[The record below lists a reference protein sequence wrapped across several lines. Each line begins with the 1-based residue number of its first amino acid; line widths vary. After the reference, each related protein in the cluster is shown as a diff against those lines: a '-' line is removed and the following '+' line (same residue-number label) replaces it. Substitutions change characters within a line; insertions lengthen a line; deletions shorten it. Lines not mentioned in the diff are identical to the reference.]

1 MKFTAKQIA
10 GILNGSIEGNPDVEV
25 HQLSKIE
32 EGTVGSL
39 TFLANKKYTPFLY
52 ETAASV
58 VIVNQDLV
66 LENEVESTLIR
77 VPDAYQGFSMLLE
90 YYNTLDSEEKG
101 ISQPVSIHESVSID
115 DSCYV
120 GEFTV
125 IKKNV
130 RIGTQVK
137 IHPQCYIGE
146 GVVIGSG
153 TVILNGARILS
164 RTEIGANCVIHS
176 GCVIGSEG
184 FGFAPQK
191 DGVYKKV
198 PQTGIVR
205 IGNNVDIGANT
216 TIDRATLGATVIHDG
231 VKLDNQIQIAHN
243 VEIGKNTV
251 IAALVGIAGSTKI
264 GESCVV
270 GGQAGFA
277 GHLKIG
283 DRVQIQG
290 QTGVTRNFN
299 DDAMLQ
305 GTPAF
310 DFNSYSKSYV
320 HFKNLPKIIKRL
332 DQIEKN
338 KNGE

>member
-32 EGTVGSL
+32 EGTEGSL
-39 TFLANKKYTPFLY
+39 TFLANKKYTPFIY
-52 ETAASV
+52 DTAASV
-58 VIVNQDLV
+58 VIVNQDLI
-66 LENEVESTLIR
+66 LENKVQSTLIR
-77 VPDAYQGFSMLLE
+77 VPDAYQGFSKLLE
-90 YYNTLDSEEKG
+90 YYNTLDIDEKG
-101 ISQPVSIHESVSID
+101 VMQPVSIHESVVLD
-115 DSCYV
+115 ASCYV

-130 RIGTQVK
+130 RIGNQVK
-137 IHPQCYIGE
+137 IHPQCFIGE

-164 RTEIGANCVIHS
+164 RTEIGENCVIHP

-191 DGVYKKV
+191 DGKYKKV

-205 IGNNVDIGANT
+205 IGNNVDVGANS
-216 TIDRATLGATVIHDG
+216 TIDRATLGATIINDG
-231 VKLDNQIQIAHN
+231 VKLDNHIQIAHN
-243 VEIGKNTV
+243 VEIGENTV

-264 GESCVV
+264 GKSCVI

-283 DRVQIQG
+283 DGVQIQG
-290 QTGVTRNFN
+290 QTGVTRDFKDNTK
-299 DDAMLQ
+299 LQ

-310 DFNSYSKSYV
+310 DFTSYSKSYV

-332 DQIEKN
+332 DQIEK
-338 KNGE
+338 KQHGK

>member
-10 GILNGSIEGNPDVEV
+10 RILNGSIEGNPDVEV

-32 EGTVGSL
+32 EGTEGSL
-39 TFLANKKYTPFLY
+39 TFLANKKYTPFIY
-52 ETAASV
+52 DTAASV
-58 VIVNQDLV
+58 VIVNQDLI
-66 LENEVESTLIR
+66 LENKVQSTLIR
-77 VPDAYQGFSMLLE
+77 VPDAYQGFSKLLE
-90 YYNTLDSEEKG
+90 YYNTLDIDEKG
-101 ISQPVSIHESVSID
+101 VMQPVSIHESVVLD
-115 DSCYV
+115 ASCYV

-130 RIGTQVK
+130 RIGNQVK
-137 IHPQCYIGE
+137 IHPQCFIGE
-146 GVVIGSG
+146 DVVIGSG

-164 RTEIGANCVIHS
+164 RTEIGENCVIHP

-191 DGVYKKV
+191 DGTYKKV

-205 IGNNVDIGANT
+205 IGNNVDVGANS
-216 TIDRATLGATVIHDG
+216 TIDRATLGATIINDG
-231 VKLDNQIQIAHN
+231 VKLDNHIQIAHN
-243 VEIGKNTV
+243 VEIGQNTV

-264 GESCVV
+264 GKSCVI

-283 DRVQIQG
+283 DGVQIQG
-290 QTGVTRNFN
+290 QTGVTRDFKDNTK
-299 DDAMLQ
+299 LQ

-310 DFNSYSKSYV
+310 DFTSYSKSYV

-332 DQIEKN
+332 DQIEK
-338 KNGE
+338 KQHGK